1 MSKTLGRSLCFV
13 VAVFASA
20 GCGEVKMMTS
30 IDAGNPDSG
39 GGNPQPD
46 APPPFASG
54 SESFEGIG
62 DGNLITPRRFASGLS
77 LTKPVPNSTDSF
89 GAIIVDCFDGGG
101 FFGFSCADNQHIPNG
116 TAFLGVASLGF
127 SFPELEFTFPAN
139 VDSVS
144 AAISASDSDTADS
157 FIMTAFSANG
167 TVLGSSTAN
176 GVALPSWRGNLATV
190 TADNQIR
197 SIRFRTM
204 TNGSIVIDQIRWT
217 VQ

>member
-1 MSKTLGRSLCFV
+1 V
-13 VAVFASA
+13 VAAFASV
-20 GCGEVKMMTS
+20 GCGEVKTTS
-30 IDAGNPDSG
+30 IDAGNTDSG
-39 GGNPQPD
+39 GGDPD
-46 APPPFASG
+46 APPDAPLFASG
-54 SESFEGIG
+54 SESFESIG
-62 DGNLITPRRFASGLS
+62 DGNLITPFNFASGIS

-89 GAIIVDCFDGGG
+89 GAIIVDCFNGGG

-127 SFPELEFTFPAN
+127 SVSELEFTFPGN

-144 AAISASDSDTADS
+144 AAISASNSDPADS

-167 TVLGSSTAN
+167 TMLSSSTAN
-176 GVALPSWRGNLATV
+176 GVALPSWRGNLTTI

-197 SIRFRTM
+197 SIRFRSM
-204 TNGSIVIDQIRWT
+204 TNGSIVIDQLRWT